1 MPENVKLKDLYG
13 DEKTYNGITAVEIP
27 KASGAGNA
35 TFIEPPTSQFML
47 RETTYQEDYVQ
58 YSGTTIATSGISA
71 DSMTV
76 ISIRNS
82 PLHIDKSK
90 IVGIANQGAL
100 FPVFHSLESMSI
112 TEFMTRILQEE
123 ENEEIVVVPDTY
135 SVSPGWMS
143 IKYSTTKEGNT
154 RRVSIESFSPI
165 DDPSSVLFVSQMP
178 WNIMS
183 GKENYFYSYITEA
196 TQQVKSVEIT
206 KNGDFTVIP
215 DLGKSGITELRLGV
229 NVPSGSADGGVSF
242 IDYDGTVVETWSLS
256 DLASKTKLP
265 TPPVHDRLVFQ
276 QWNWTLDDIKSANAE
291 MAVGALYTTASG
303 LTEFH
308 IRVTKATGLAITCN
322 MVGNKNWGDGTE
334 SALTSH
340 TYADYGDYIIICDG
354 NTIAENVMGTTTKV
368 TNTLFRVSISD
379 SVTSIGKNAF
389 SDCHTLQSVSISDS
403 VTSIGNN
410 AFSYCY
416 SLQSISIPDSVTSIM
431 NSTFNACYSL
441 QSISIPDS
449 VTSIGISAFY
459 YCHSLQSVSI
469 SDGVTR
475 IMNST
480 FNSCYSLQ
488 SVSIPDSVTSIM
500 DGAFSRCYALQSVS
514 IPDSVT
520 SIGSNAF
527 DSCYALQSISIPDS
541 VTSIGNNAF
550 YYCYVYEYDFSQFS
564 KVPTLGTTA
573 FNGILSSARILVP
586 SALYDTWVA
595 ATNWA
600 KYANYIVAV

>member
-27 KASGAGNA
+27 KASGDGNA

-58 YSGTTIATSGISA
+58 YSGTTIATSGTSA

-76 ISIRNS
+76 IMIGNS

-90 IVGIANQGAL
+90 IIGITNPGAL

-112 TEFMTRILQEE
+112 TEFMTRMVQVEE
-123 ENEEIVVVPDTY
+123 SEVVVVVPDTY
-135 SVSPGWMS
+135 SVSPGWTS

-165 DDPSSVLFVSQMP
+165 DDPSSFVFFSQMP

-196 TQQVKSVEIT
+196 TQQVKSVDIT

-215 DLGKSGITELRLGV
+215 DLGKSGITELRLDV

-256 DLASKTKLP
+256 DLASKKKLP

-276 QWNWTLDDIKSANAE
+276 RWNWTLDDIKSANAE

-354 NTIAENVMGTTTKV
+354 NTIAQGVMGTTQNVKG
-368 TNTLFRVSISD
+368 TLFRVSI
-379 SVTSIGKNAF
+379 A
-389 SDCHTLQSVSISDS
+389 DS
-403 VTSIGNN
+403 VTSIGNG
-410 AFSYCY
+410 AFSGCNA
-416 SLQSISIPDSVTSIM
+416 LQSVSIPDSVTSIE
-431 NSTFNACYSL
+431 NNAFSYCFSL
-441 QSISIPDS
+441 QSVSIPDNVTSIGNGAFNSCNALQSVSIPDS

-459 YCHSLQSVSI
+459 YCYALQSVSI
-469 SDGVTR
+469 PYNVTS
-475 IMNST
+475 IGNGA
-480 FNSCYSLQ
+480 FNSCFSLQ
-488 SVSIPDSVTSIM
+488 SVSIPDNVTSIESN
-500 DGAFSRCYALQSVS
+500 AFYYCRALQSVS

-520 SIGSNAF
+520 SIGNGAF
-527 DSCYALQSISIPDS
+527 SDCNALQSVSIPDS

-550 YYCYVYEYDFSQFS
+550 SYCYAYEYDFSQFS

>member
-58 YSGTTIATSGISA
+58 YSGTTIAISGISA

-76 ISIRNS
+76 IRIRNS
-82 PLHIDKSK
+82 SLHIDKSK
-90 IVGIANQGAL
+90 IVMVGSLGNQGAL
-100 FPVFHSLESMSI
+100 FSVFHSLESMSI

-123 ENEEIVVVPDTY
+123 ENEEVVVVPDTY
-135 SVSPGWMS
+135 SVSPGWTS

-165 DDPSSVLFVSQMP
+165 DDPSSFVFVAQMP

-206 KNGDFTVIP
+206 KNGDLTVIP
-215 DLGKSGITELRLGV
+215 DLGKSGITELKLDV

-276 QWNWTLDDIKSANAE
+276 RWNWTLDDIKSANAE

-354 NTIAENVMGTTTKV
+354 NTIAENVMGTTKNV
-368 TNTLFRVSISD
+368 KDTLFR
-379 SVTSIGKNAF
+379 
-389 SDCHTLQSVSISDS
+389 
-403 VTSIGNN
+403 
-410 AFSYCY
+410 
-416 SLQSISIPDSVTSIM
+416 
-431 NSTFNACYSL
+431 
-441 QSISIPDS
+441 
-449 VTSIGISAFY
+449 
-459 YCHSLQSVSI
+459 
-469 SDGVTR
+469 
-475 IMNST
+475 
-480 FNSCYSLQ
+480 
-488 SVSIPDSVTSIM
+488 VSIPDSVTSIM
-500 DGAFSRCYALQSVS
+500 DNAFYSCYALQSVS
-514 IPDSVT
+514 ISD
-520 SIGSNAF
+520 G
-527 DSCYALQSISIPDS
+527 
-541 VTSIGNNAF
+541 VTSIGNGAF
-550 YYCYVYEYDFSQFS
+550 SYCYAYEYDFSQFS

-573 FNGILSSARILVP
+573 FNSILSSARILVP

-600 KYANYIVAV
+600 TYANYIVAV